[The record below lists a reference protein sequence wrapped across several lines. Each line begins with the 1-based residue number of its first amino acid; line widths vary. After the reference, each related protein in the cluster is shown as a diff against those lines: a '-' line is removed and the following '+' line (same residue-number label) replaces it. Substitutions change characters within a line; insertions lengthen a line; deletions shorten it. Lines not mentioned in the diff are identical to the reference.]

1 MSRTVAPFLKTSLL
15 LLVLAVPGLV
25 LAQDGKPMSLQDCLE
40 TARANSPSLLSAE
53 QSLALAGENVLSAY
67 GAFLP
72 RLSADFG
79 YAHSFVGPKPGRL
92 FFDNDTQQYVETPA
106 TLSTDYESYS
116 MGISGSMTL
125 FAGFG
130 NLAGLKASKWEQQ
143 ATRHDLDATVSALDQ
158 EVIKAYYE
166 VFRAQKIEELNRG
179 SLEVSRESFAQV
191 RRAFMMGAVARSDT
205 LQASVNLAES
215 RLALLEA
222 ESALDIAML
231 NLTTTLG
238 LEPFT
243 RIQVEALESIDFM
256 DLDGDEV
263 MAAAFDFN
271 PDLQAS
277 RARQE
282 ASGATLTQAK
292 SGLWP
297 SVSAGYRYSWGDL
310 DPPEGL
316 DTFFDENYNYSL
328 SLGINIPIFD
338 GFRTRQGI
346 SQARVGKRLGEYGLQ
361 EQERALT
368 RTIESL
374 LVTLENSRQRVK
386 LARSTIT
393 LAAEELRQARERY
406 RVGAATLL
414 EVSEAEVSLARA
426 RSSEID
432 GMTAYLSALADLES
446 STGMKLSGGER

>member
-1 MSRTVAPFLKTSLL
+1 MSRTVAPFLTVSLL
-15 LLVLAVPGLV
+15 LLALAVPGLV
-25 LAQDGKPMSLQDCLE
+25 LAQDAKPMSLKDCIE

-72 RLSADFG
+72 RFSADFG
-79 YAHSFVGPKPGRL
+79 YAHSYVGPKPGRL

-116 MGISGSMTL
+116 MGISGSLTL
-125 FAGFG
+125 FAGFA
-130 NLAGLKASKWEQQ
+130 NVAGLSASKWEQK
-143 ATRHDLDATVSALDQ
+143 AARSDLDATVSALDQ
-158 EVIKAYYE
+158 LVIKAYYE
-166 VFRAQKIEELNRG
+166 VFRAQKIVELNQG
-179 SLEVSRESFAQV
+179 SLDVSRESFAQV

-215 RLALLEA
+215 RLALLES

-231 NLTTTLG
+231 NLTTALG
-238 LEPFT
+238 IEPFT
-243 RIQVEALESIDFM
+243 RIRVDVLENIEFAN
-256 DLDGDEV
+256 LDCDEV
-263 MAAAFDFN
+263 MQAAFDSN
-271 PDLQAS
+271 PELQSS
-277 RARQE
+277 RARLE
-282 ASGATLTQAK
+282 ASGATLRQAK

-310 DPPEGL
+310 DPPEGFT
-316 DTFFDENYNYSL
+316 TFFDENYNYSF
-328 SLGINIPIFD
+328 SVGINIPIFD

-346 SQARVGKRLGEYGLQ
+346 SQARVGKRLGEYGLE

-368 RTIESL
+368 QTIESL
-374 LVTLENSRQRVK
+374 LVTLENSRQRVE

-446 STGMKLSGGER
+446 STGMKLAGGIQ